1 MKALVIE
8 DEPMAR
14 LLLKRLLT
22 RFFPHS
28 VLEAADGEA
37 GLALVEQERPAVVF
51 VDIFMPNVDGIT
63 FLERLRANPEFA
75 DLPVIAISSA
85 KDLELVRK
93 LMGLG
98 ISDYLVKPL
107 EMAATHK
114 RLERLIPRL
123 LASRQQPARPSAT
136 PAPG

>member
-85 KDLELVRK
+85 KDLALVRR